1 MNIFLKQERIENVV
15 QSFILDIRS
24 CSNTMSLW
32 RNKTNRTI
40 LISSIFLTLALALI
54 IFIAVYDVELNPI
67 TGLMWLF
74 SDAGAIIIVGLLF
87 WIIYFN
93 LLLLVG
99 SIREKMDALP
109 GWTEVIICA
118 LITLLPAIFLGNLD
132 NFWKPWIVFGVTAL
146 GVILISLWFLMS
158 STARDETSAK
168 S

>member
-1 MNIFLKQERIENVV
+1 
-15 QSFILDIRS
+15 
-24 CSNTMSLW
+24 MSLW

-40 LISSIFLTLALALI
+40 LISSIFLALVLALI
-54 IFIAVYDVELNPI
+54 IFIAVYDIEDKPL

-87 WIIYFN
+87 WTIYFN

-118 LITLLPAIFLGNLD
+118 LVTLLPAIFLGNQD
-132 NFWKPWIVFGVTAL
+132 NFWKPWIVFGITAF

-158 STARDETSAK
+158 STVREESSTRS
-168 S
+168 

>member
-1 MNIFLKQERIENVV
+1 M
-15 QSFILDIRS
+15 S
-24 CSNTMSLW
+24 SLW

-40 LISSIFLTLALALI
+40 LISSIFLVLALALI
-54 IFIAVYDVELNPI
+54 IFIAVYDVENKPI

-87 WIIYFN
+87 WIIYFG

-109 GWTEVIICA
+109 GWIEVIICA

-132 NFWKPWIVFGVTAL
+132 NFWKPWIVFGIAAL

-158 STARDETSAK
+158 STPREETSAK